1 MTRWN
6 AYYFDGL
13 GLSAPASRIEAIEA
27 ADEDEAARI
36 AISKMGRSLRVHVT
50 QAVLEKANILAIPNQ
65 ASHPRQSVG
74 AE

>member
-13 GLSAPASRIEAIEA
+13 RLSMPASRIEAIDA
-27 ADEDEAARI
+27 ADEDEAGRI

-50 QAVLEKANILAIPNQ
+50 QAVWETSNLSAVSTQ
-65 ASHPRQSVG
+65 AAQPRQSIS

>member
-13 GLSAPASRIEAIEA
+13 GLSMPASRIEAIEA
-27 ADEDEAARI
+27 ADEDEAGRI

-50 QAVLEKANILAIPNQ
+50 QAVRETANLSVISTQ
-65 ASHPRQSVG
+65 TSQPRQSIS